1 MLRALLLLGTAYIM
15 TSPAPDAAD
24 LVIRNVRIV
33 HGDGRVT
40 ARATVFVRGGRI
52 TAISAGANRGGVP
65 ARRDVSGAGLTL
77 MPGLIDAHVHVT
89 DWALP
94 LLLRYG
100 VTTVRD
106 LHNEPGYI
114 LPLALEDA
122 PDRPHIIAAGA
133 LIDGAGS
140 FWMNAR
146 MVSTIPDARAAVR
159 EQVAA
164 GVGVIK
170 VYTRLHLALVDAI
183 VQEARARGVPVAAHL
198 GKTTA
203 IGAARAG
210 VSSIEHLS
218 GIADAASD
226 QPGRLFAAHDD
237 FLGGWTAFER
247 EWPRLDPARLDD
259 VARTLR
265 GSGVV
270 IVPTLALHEAFS
282 RLADPDLRRDPA
294 LSGVPPHVLEGEWD
308 PKDIM
313 GRAGWTAETMAA
325 FKQAL
330 PVMQRFVASYV
341 RMGGR
346 VVAGT
351 DTPQQFVVPGASL
364 HRELQLYVAGGL
376 TPAAALKTATA
387 DAADLLGVSDRTG
400 TVDVGKDADLVL
412 LDADPLADIA
422 ATMHVRLVVRGGVIA
437 FER

>member
-1 MLRALLLLGTAYIM
+1 MLRALLLFSTACIM
-15 TSPAPDAAD
+15 ISPAPGAAD
-24 LVIRNVRIV
+24 LVFRNVRIV

-40 ARATVFVRGGRI
+40 ARATVFVRAGRVS
-52 TAISAGANRGGVP
+52 AISADGIGSGAP
-65 ARRDVSGAGLTL
+65 ARREVNGAGLTL
-77 MPGLIDAHVHVT
+77 IPGLIDAHVHVT

-106 LHNEPGYI
+106 LHNVPGYI
-114 LPLALEDA
+114 LPLAREDA
-122 PDRPHIIAAGA
+122 PDRPRIVAAGA
-133 LIDGAGS
+133 LIDGPGS
-140 FWMNAR
+140 FWKDAR
-146 MVSTIPDARAAVR
+146 IVTTVADARAAVR
-159 EQVAA
+159 DQVAA
-164 GVGVIK
+164 GAGVIK
-170 VYTRLHLALVDAI
+170 VYTRLHVALVDAI
-183 VQEARARGVPVAAHL
+183 VQAARARGVPVAAHL

-226 QPGRLFAAHDD
+226 QPARLLAAHDD

-247 EWPRLDPARLDD
+247 EWARLDPARLDD
-259 VARTLR
+259 VARILR

-270 IVPTLALHEAFS
+270 LVPTLALHEAFS
-282 RLADPDLRRDPA
+282 RLADPDLLRDPA
-294 LSGVPPHVLEGEWD
+294 LAGVPPQVLEREWD

-330 PVMQRFVASYV
+330 PLMQRFVAGYV

-351 DTPQQFVVPGASL
+351 DMPQQFVVPGASL
-364 HRELQLYVAGGL
+364 HRELQLYVAAGL

-387 DAADLLGVSDRTG
+387 DAADLLGLADRTG
-400 TVDVGKDADLVL
+400 TVAVGKDADLVL
-412 LDADPLADIA
+412 LDADPLANIA
-422 ATMHVRLVVRGGVIA
+422 ATMRVRLVVRAGVIV